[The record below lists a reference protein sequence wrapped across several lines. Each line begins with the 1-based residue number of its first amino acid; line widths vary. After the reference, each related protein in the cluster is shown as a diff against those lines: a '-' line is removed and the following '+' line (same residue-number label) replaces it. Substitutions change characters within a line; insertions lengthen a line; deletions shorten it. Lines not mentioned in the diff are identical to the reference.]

1 MIAFLALGELGVLG
15 ANPFRGGGQQIKG
28 QVSYRLRQLSPSAA
42 RDVSVSHAATR
53 NRPTSRRSVTSGTTK
68 SRNSMDLP

>member
-28 QVSYRLRQLSPSAA
+28 QVSYRLRSAIA
-42 RDVSVSHAATR
+42 FSRAGCFGLPRRDT
-53 NRPTSRRSVTSGTTK
+53 
-68 SRNSMDLP
+68 

>member
-28 QVSYRLRQLSPSAA
+28 QVSYRLQPRGMFRSPTP
-42 RDVSVSHAATR
+42 RHVTG
-53 NRPTSRRSVTSGTTK
+53 TSRRSVMSRTAK